1 MALEILKD
9 SRETIIL
16 KEEIKSL
23 LPKVADPS
31 KKGESDDFEKT
42 FLFQNLKRFQEE
54 LRRASQIQRNHHLFL
69 QSQLEFLKS
78 ENLETVNKVLCK
90 SRSHSAAKASGG
102 AGGSSWPQEEA
113 DAQEE
118 RTALVDRQALTN
130 ADVRG
135 HSLPKKL
142 LI

>member
-31 KKGESDDFEKT
+31 KKEDSDDFEKT

-69 QSQLEFLKS
+69 QSQLEYLKS

-90 SRSHSAAKASGG
+90 SR
-102 AGGSSWPQEEA
+102 
-113 DAQEE
+113 
-118 RTALVDRQALTN
+118 
-130 ADVRG
+130 
-135 HSLPKKL
+135 
-142 LI
+142 